1 MRKQHNKVAWWRGA
15 ALALSLLI
23 VLLPS
28 VARAQSGSATL
39 SVQVT
44 VQSSI
49 GLTFS
54 TSTGGCSLVPGSGS
68 NNVSLDLGSGSL
80 TGPSGGPG
88 GYTGCATW
96 HSMPGGWQQV
106 ASPVNISVTKA
117 NSNSASYSLGVWVN
131 TAPTPKVRWVL
142 NPNAQGVGINLTT
155 SSQVVNA
162 SLNYGTLTQTV
173 AFQENAA
180 TAGVYSQTIYFL
192 ATAN

>member
-1 MRKQHNKVAWWRGA
+1 MGKQRNKVAWWRGA

-54 TSTGGCSLVPGSGS
+54 TSTGGCPLVPGSGS

-80 TGPSGGPG
+80 TGSH
-88 GYTGCATW
+88 GYTGCATY
-96 HSMPGGWQQV
+96 SQLTGGWRQV

-117 NSNSASYSLGVWVN
+117 NSNSASYSLAVWGSKV
-131 TAPTPKVRWVL
+131 PTGSVRWVL

-162 SLNYGTLTQTV
+162 SSNYGTITQTV
-173 AFQENAA
+173 AFQEKGA